1 MPEKASS
8 GMMDGV
14 PSMRRDGGAVL
25 CYSFPPYGD
34 APAESARASAGA
46 ALLSQLR
53 AGNQRSTDVRR
64 LLCRDLPPLWYA
76 AGIARRTR
84 NRIMDPVPVLAADVD
99 SSSAARANQ
108 NNPTRA
114 KPTLV
119 RGLSLLDSVLL
130 LVSGIIGSSIFL
142 TAKDIAVPLP
152 QPILFLLVWVLGA
165 VISLFGCVAF
175 AELGSM
181 FPDSGGQYIYLREA
195 YGDLVAFL
203 YGWMLFAV
211 ANGGSIA
218 ALSVASAAYL
228 GKVFPVASEQRVVF
242 ALLGISVTRAHV
254 LGLVLI
260 AILTY
265 VNVVGLRWGTL
276 LQNVSTWTKFTA
288 MAAFV
293 VLGFAIG
300 KGSWSNF
307 HAPGTSLTMGLAP
320 TQLISALGVGLIAV
334 FWAYDG
340 WVYIT
345 WVAGEVKEPRRNVP
359 LAMVLG
365 VLAVGVIYV
374 AMNMTYVYAL
384 PLKEI
389 AVHETIAHAAAEALF
404 SPGAAMW
411 LSLVI
416 AVSCFSAA
424 ATCTLSGARVYLA
437 MAQDGVFFKRMAV
450 IHPKWRTPAFS
461 LVGQGAWAAA
471 LTLSGRYDQL
481 YTYVIYGMVLSYTL
495 TVMGMFLLR
504 WKRPEIPRPYRCTGY
519 PWLPAIYVLIGAAW
533 TLNTII
539 TRPSE
544 AFWGTA
550 IVLVGVPGYLYWKRS
565 GRA

>member
-1 MPEKASS
+1 MEP
-8 GMMDGV
+8 
-14 PSMRRDGGAVL
+14 
-25 CYSFPPYGD
+25 
-34 APAESARASAGA
+34 
-46 ALLSQLR
+46 
-53 AGNQRSTDVRR
+53 T
-64 LLCRDLPPLWYA
+64 
-76 AGIARRTR
+76 
-84 NRIMDPVPVLAADVD
+84 PVLTAPGQNPSQQ
-99 SSSAARANQ
+99 SSDN
-108 NNPTRA
+108 

-119 RGLSLLDSVLL
+119 RGLGLLDSVLL

-142 TAKDIAVPLP
+142 TAKDIATPLP
-152 QPILFLLVWVLGA
+152 QPVLFLLVWVLGA
-165 VISLFGCVAF
+165 LISLCACFAF

-181 FPDSGGQYIYLREA
+181 FPHSGGQYIYLREA

-211 ANGGSIA
+211 ANGGTIA
-218 ALSVASAAYL
+218 ALSVASAAYV
-228 GKVFPVASEQRVVF
+228 GKVVPFVSQEHVVF
-242 ALLGISVTRAHV
+242 SIAGVVVTRAHV
-254 LGLVLI
+254 FGLVLI
-260 AILTY
+260 VTLTA
-265 VNVVGLRWGTL
+265 VNVLGLRWGKL
-276 LQNVSTWTKFTA
+276 LQNVSTLTKFTA
-288 MAAFV
+288 MTAFV
-293 VLGFAIG
+293 TLGFAIG
-300 KGSWSNF
+300 KGHWSNF
-307 HAPGTSLTMGLAP
+307 QAQGVPLNIGLGP

-345 WVAGEVKEPRRNVP
+345 WVSGEVKNPRRNVP

-365 VLAVGVIYV
+365 VLTVGVIYI
-374 AMNMTYVYAL
+374 AMNLTYVYAM

-389 AVHETIAHAAAEALF
+389 ATHDTIVHAAATALF
-404 SPGAAMW
+404 SPQAAVW
-411 LSLVI
+411 LSLMI

-461 LVGQGAWAAA
+461 LIGQGIWAAC

-495 TVMGMFLLR
+495 AVIGMFLLR
-504 WKRPEIPRPYRCTGY
+504 WKRPDIPRPYRCTGY
-519 PWLPAIYVLIGAAW
+519 PWLPAIYVVIGAAW

-539 TRPSE
+539 TRPTQ

-550 IVLVGVPGYLYWKRS
+550 IVLIGIPGYLYWKRS
-565 GRA
+565 NRKAARQE

>member
-1 MPEKASS
+1 
-8 GMMDGV
+8 MD
-14 PSMRRDGGAVL
+14 S
-25 CYSFPPYGD
+25 
-34 APAESARASAGA
+34 APAAPAAESQAST
-46 ALLSQLR
+46 SQ
-53 AGNQRSTDVRR
+53 AQ
-64 LLCRDLPPLWYA
+64 
-76 AGIARRTR
+76 
-84 NRIMDPVPVLAADVD
+84 
-99 SSSAARANQ
+99 
-108 NNPTRA
+108 
-114 KPTLV
+114 PTLV

-142 TAKDIAVPLP
+142 TAKDIADPLP
-152 QPILFLLVWVLGA
+152 QPMLFLLVWVIGG
-165 VISLFGCVAF
+165 VVSLFGCVAF

-181 FPDSGGQYIYLREA
+181 FPESGGQYVYLREA

-218 ALSVASAAYL
+218 ALSVAAAAYT
-228 GKVFPVASEQRVVF
+228 GQVFPIFSQEHVVLAFAGITISRAHLF
-242 ALLGISVTRAHV
+242 ALL
-254 LGLVLI
+254 LI
-260 AILTY
+260 AIVTY
-265 VNVVGLRWGTL
+265 VNVVGLRWGAL
-276 LQNVSTWTKFTA
+276 LQNLSTWTKFSA

-300 KGSWSNF
+300 KGDWSHF
-307 HAPGTSLTMGLAP
+307 SSHGAGLTMGLHP
-320 TQLISALGVGLIAV
+320 TQLISALGVALIAV

-365 VLAVGVIYV
+365 VLVVGAIYV
-374 AMNMTYVYAL
+374 AMNVTYLYAL
-384 PLKEI
+384 PLTEI
-389 AVHETIAHAAAEALF
+389 ARHETIAHAAAAALF
-404 SPGAAMW
+404 SPRAAVW
-411 LSLVI
+411 LSLMI

-437 MAQDGVFFKRMAV
+437 MAQDGIFFKRMAV

-461 LVGQGAWAAA
+461 LIGQGIWAAV

-495 TVMGMFLLR
+495 TVIGLFILR
-504 WKRPEIPRPYRCTGY
+504 WKHPDIPRPYRCAGY
-519 PWLPAIYVLIGAAW
+519 PWLPAIYVLVGATW

-539 TRPSE
+539 TRPTE

-565 GRA
+565 HRTH

>member
-1 MPEKASS
+1 
-8 GMMDGV
+8 
-14 PSMRRDGGAVL
+14 
-25 CYSFPPYGD
+25 
-34 APAESARASAGA
+34 
-46 ALLSQLR
+46 
-53 AGNQRSTDVRR
+53 
-64 LLCRDLPPLWYA
+64 
-76 AGIARRTR
+76 
-84 NRIMDPVPVLAADVD
+84 
-99 SSSAARANQ
+99 
-108 NNPTRA
+108 
-114 KPTLV
+114 
-119 RGLSLLDSVLL
+119 VLL

-142 TAKDIAVPLP
+142 TAKDIAGPLP
-152 QPILFLLVWVLGA
+152 QPMLFLLVWVIGG

-181 FPDSGGQYIYLREA
+181 FPESGGQYVYLREA

-218 ALSVASAAYL
+218 ALTVASAAYT
-228 GKVFPVASEQRVVF
+228 GQVFPIVSQEHVVLSLAGITITRAHLF
-242 ALLGISVTRAHV
+242 ALL
-254 LGLVLI
+254 LI
-260 AILTY
+260 ALVTY

-276 LQNVSTWTKFTA
+276 LQNLSTWTKFAA
-288 MAAFV
+288 MATFV

-300 KGSWSNF
+300 KGDWSHF
-307 HAPGTSLTMGLAP
+307 RSHGVGLTMGLHPA
-320 TQLISALGVGLIAV
+320 QLISAMGVALIAV

-365 VLAVGVIYV
+365 VIVVGVIYT
-374 AMNMTYVYAL
+374 AMNVTYLYAL
-384 PLKEI
+384 PLTEI
-389 AVHETIAHAAAEALF
+389 AKHETIAHAAAATLF
-404 SPGAAMW
+404 SPRTAVW
-411 LSLVI
+411 LSLMI
-416 AVSCFSAA
+416 AVSCFGAA

-461 LVGQGAWAAA
+461 LIGQGIWAAL

-495 TVMGMFLLR
+495 TVIGMFLLR

-519 PWLPAIYVLIGAAW
+519 PWLPAIYVLVGAAW

-539 TRPSE
+539 TRPTE

-565 GRA
+565 NRKAAAME